1 MCTLKCPNK
10 AEVAQVKN
18 AATGKAPHI
27 SHCPTCLRIS
37 DGKRKG
43 ISLRKEISDS
53 IEIEL
58 FSCTNCDRF
67 YRLWKDPTES
77 ELKNEMNCESKSNPK
92 GDCLNHWNCELF
104 NIYLI
109 EIWVVSS
116 SGSARLPSSG
126 HRRSHGLLRGG
137 RQ

>member
-37 DGKRKG
+37 KRGKRKG

-77 ELKNEMNCESKSNPK
+77 ELKNEMNCESKSKLK
-92 GDCLNHWNCELF
+92 GECLNTWNCELF
-104 NIYLI
+104 NICFMFDRNLGSFI
-109 EIWVVSS
+109 IWVWETSFI
-116 SGSARLPSSG
+116 RP
-126 HRRSHGLLRGG
+126 
-137 RQ
+137 